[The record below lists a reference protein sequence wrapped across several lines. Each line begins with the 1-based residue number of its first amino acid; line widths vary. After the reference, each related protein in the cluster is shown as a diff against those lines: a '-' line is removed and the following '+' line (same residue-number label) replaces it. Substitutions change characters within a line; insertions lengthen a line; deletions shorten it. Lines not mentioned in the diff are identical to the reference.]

1 MSRMADNR
9 TSDSEMTENIISENN
24 ITENNTAENKSTD
37 SKITDNKTSDNKK
50 SDNQTTE
57 KKRQK
62 KSTKQL
68 LIRLLIKIAVISVA
82 AWAFFSF
89 VIGIHVHYGNNMHPS
104 IRDGDLVFSF
114 RMERPYINAAVLYE
128 RNGKTTV
135 GRVIAMEG
143 STVDIFDDGSFTV
156 NGVVPTEEV
165 FYPTYKADNSAVEF
179 PYTVPAGKVFILN
192 DFREDTNDSRS
203 FGAVDMGELKGP
215 LIFTMRRRGF

>member
-1 MSRMADNR
+1 MNRMADNR
-9 TSDSEMTENIISENN
+9 TSDSEMTENTISDEKKVENKT
-24 ITENNTAENKSTD
+24 TENK
-37 SKITDNKTSDNKK
+37 
-50 SDNQTTE
+50 TTE

-128 RNGKTTV
+128 WNGKTTV

-143 STVDIFDDGSFTV
+143 STVDISDDGFFTV

-203 FGAVDMGELKGP
+203 FGAVDMEELKGP